1 MFERI
6 LLGNFLNFQ
15 MKTLKKRIF
24 ECLKIFLIKSK
35 NFERVSTL
43 KMFTVEKQ
51 KLLQLVF
58 YCISLYKKYRNI
70 RFEEFDLT
78 K

>member
-1 MFERI
+1 MFED
-6 LLGNFLNFQ
+6 
-15 MKTLKKRIF
+15 
-24 ECLKIFLIKSK
+24 FLIKSK